1 MLTDPNAAAQRP
13 PPPSSDAW
21 LDAAEAAARG
31 AGGAVAVVGPARS
44 GASGLAA
51 ALCRRLGPAT
61 LRAQG
66 AGCRIEADLVRVL
79 GAASGIAARGD
90 PSALTTFLA
99 ERPSLVVWID
109 EADEADDALLTDV
122 LPSLIG
128 PRVLVLSGRRAPAG
142 ALVLPVPEGRG
153 APEEP
158 LPALDP
164 LILAWAAL
172 PRGLRGLPWPQ
183 SLPET
188 WRHPHGASPRLTRWA
203 RERLAANDLS
213 AAAPLIEAALA
224 DRLEVAR
231 GGAWPS
237 PPDERDLQALRWLCE
252 VSASPEVAA
261 LAAATAGRAL
271 AAAGQLAQARELLS
285 EASAR
290 GPGLSH
296 KGLLAWAEGD
306 VLLSFGL
313 RDEAEDRHQDAIEA
327 LRAAERPALLGRLMR
342 GAAQAHAAASM
353 PRLARARLEQAQAVP
368 GEGEAARRATAR
380 AAVELAL
387 AQGAPGEAEALLN
400 ALSPRE
406 DDPNDLLVRA
416 GVKLALGQ
424 LEAVEGDLR
433 AAEALAL
440 GAPELLAAVERRR
453 VDWLLRTNQAELAAA
468 AAQRCVHAL
477 TALGQRAAAAAA
489 RRAWGDALALGGSW
503 AEAERTYA
511 LALREHARVADLRG
525 ARRCLTR
532 LLDLNRAG
540 DDTARALELLVLL
553 DALDAEDRPEES
565 TDTAR

>member
-1 MLTDPNAAAQRP
+1 MLTDPDAPLQNP
-13 PPPSSDAW
+13 PLPDTAPW
-21 LDAAEAAARG
+21 LDAALAAARG
-31 AGGAVAVVGPARS
+31 GGGAVAVVGPARS

-79 GAASGIAARGD
+79 GAAAGLAARGD
-90 PSALTTFLA
+90 PSALTSFLA

-128 PRVLVLSGRRAPAG
+128 PRALVLSGRRAPLG
-142 ALVLPVPEGRG
+142 ALVLPVPALP
-153 APEEP
+153 APPAEP
-158 LPALDP
+158 LPALNGT
-164 LILAWAAL
+164 ILAWAVL
-172 PRGLRGLPWPQ
+172 PRGLRGLPWPEGV
-183 SLPET
+183 PES
-188 WRHPHGASPRLTRWA
+188 WRHPHSASPRLTRWA
-203 RERLAANDLS
+203 RERLAGEDLG
-213 AAAPLIEAALA
+213 AAVAPIQAALA

-252 VSASPEVAA
+252 VSPSPEVAA
-261 LAAATAGRAL
+261 LAAATAARAL
-271 AAAGQLAQARELLS
+271 AAAGQLAQARELLG
-285 EASAR
+285 EARAR
-290 GPGLSH
+290 GPGLSDQ
-296 KGLLAWAEGD
+296 GLLAWAEGD

-313 RDEAEDRHQDAIEA
+313 RDEAEDRHQDAVEA
-327 LRAAERPALLGRLMR
+327 LSAADSPALLGRLMR

-353 PRLARARLEQAQAVP
+353 PRLAKARLEQARAVP
-368 GEGEAARRATAR
+368 NEGEAARRATAR

-387 AQGAPGEAEALLN
+387 AQGAVHEADRLLET
-400 ALSPRE
+400 LGPRE

-416 GVKLALGQ
+416 GVRLAQGQ
-424 LEAVEGDLR
+424 LD
-433 AAEALAL
+433 AAEADLSQAQALAL
-440 GAPELLAAVERRR
+440 GAPELLAAAERRR
-453 VDWLLRTNQAELAAA
+453 VDWLLRSNRAEEAAA
-468 AAQRCVHAL
+468 AAQACVHSL

-489 RRAWGDALALGGSW
+489 RRAWGDALALGGAW
-503 AEAERTYA
+503 AEAESTYA

-532 LLDLNRAG
+532 LCDLNRAG

-553 DALDAEDRPEES
+553 DAIDAEDRHDDA